1 LKVEKFFGSFFQ
13 KKNCFLPAFAEI
25 PSCARSCQMA
35 DITLTLVT
43 DANALAARW
52 RALEQAAHP
61 SPFLTWDFVG
71 AVAAR
76 CTAPHVLAVRED
88 GQDVAL
94 AVLNRA
100 ADALHLH
107 ATGDA
112 TLDAVFIEHNGLL
125 VRAGALAVIAP
136 ALRYLTGI
144 ARVVMPGVD
153 AVHLEAA
160 GQAGPITHHQ
170 ARFAPAV
177 DLRALRGPY
186 LESLSANGRAQI
198 RRAIH
203 LCGSDLAIHR
213 AADRA
218 AAAAY
223 FEEMV
228 TLHQTSWQA
237 RGKPGAF
244 AAEAMRAFHRGL
256 IAGGDAAGAADLLR
270 ITAADRTVGILYML
284 RRDGHVCC
292 YQSGFSRSDD
302 ARHKPGL
309 VCHTRA
315 IELYRSEGAATYDL
329 LAGPA
334 RYKAT
339 LAGTGG
345 QMLHWFT
352 LHPPGALAAL
362 GARAR
367 AAAERMAARLRRAS
381 GTSRRRIP
389 ADDIQAGGGGGWH
402 RSN

>member
-1 LKVEKFFGSFFQ
+1 
-13 KKNCFLPAFAEI
+13 
-25 PSCARSCQMA
+25 MT
-35 DITLTLVT
+35 DITLTPMK

-52 RALEQAAHP
+52 RALEAAATP

-71 AVAAR
+71 AVAAG
-76 CTAPHVLAVRED
+76 CTAPHVLAVREN

-100 ADALHLH
+100 DKALHLH

-112 TLDAVFIEHNGLL
+112 ARDAVFIEHNGLL
-125 VRAGALAVIAP
+125 VRPGARAVIAP
-136 ALRYLTGI
+136 ALCYLVRT

-153 AVHLEAA
+153 GVHLDAA
-160 GQAGPITHHQ
+160 RQAGLITHYQ

-177 DLRALRGPY
+177 DLTALSGPY
-186 LESLSANGRAQI
+186 LESLSANARAQI
-198 RRAIH
+198 RRAIR
-203 LCGSDLAIHR
+203 LYGPDLAVHR
-213 AADRA
+213 ATDPRT
-218 AAAAY
+218 AAAY

-228 TLHQTSWQA
+228 TLHQASWQA

-244 AAEAMRAFHRGL
+244 AAESMCAFHRAL
-256 IAGGDAAGAADLLR
+256 IAAGPAGRVVDLLR
-270 ITAADRTVGILYML
+270 VTAADRTVGILYML

-302 ARHKPGL
+302 PRAKPGL

-339 LAGTGG
+339 LAGIGG

-352 LHPPGALAAL
+352 LYPPGALAAL

-367 AAAERMAARLRRAS
+367 AVAERAAASLRGIGVTA
-381 GTSRRRIP
+381 RRRTP
-389 ADDIQAGGGGGWH
+389 GDCLP
-402 RSN
+402 